1 MKLGRLLCISW
12 SQVVLSNTP
21 KLEANIRGLE
31 FKIRVSKVMPEGKSD
46 GETLPERKE
55 HNLCSV
61 SLDTRHT
68 SHITRHARQG
78 WAPS

>member
-1 MKLGRLLCISW
+1 M
-12 SQVVLSNTP
+12 SNTP
-21 KLEANIRGLE
+21 KLEATIRGSG

-61 SLDTRHT
+61 SHVTHHT
-68 SHITRHARQG
+68 SHVTHDAVCMTGLDTILMLMNFIRGA
-78 WAPS
+78 